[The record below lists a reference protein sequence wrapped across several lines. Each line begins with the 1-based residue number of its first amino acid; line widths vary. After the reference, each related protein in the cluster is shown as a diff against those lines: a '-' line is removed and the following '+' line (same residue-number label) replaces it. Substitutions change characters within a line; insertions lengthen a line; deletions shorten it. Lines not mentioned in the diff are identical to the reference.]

1 MYKSPAHNVRKLKLN
16 GERISRDYTAIIS
29 TTETIAN
36 KTSATKMAWE
46 YSLEYFGMD
55 KDGNL
60 HYTLTTQRRFFLDG
74 RNTIIKKLNK
84 AQSIALQVAG
94 INDELKLIVSK
105 SYKLLEVKN
114 TQEIRDR
121 WAGIKSDLLPIYP
134 DLKEMAAD
142 FDWQLQEKEIQSLF
156 INDTFFNFM
165 FANLYYR
172 DFEGDS
178 ALSDFKLLRN
188 ALGSIDVPI
197 REEKKITKQDI
208 TFSEVTVTISG
219 ELDTEAKK
227 FPLAK
232 MNLFLGNLP
241 SEPGSQHNL
250 DFNYRGSYE
259 LRPEVGLII
268 SGELTYS
275 MSIKDLY
282 TKETTI
288 TLKLENHG

>member
-1 MYKSPAHNVRKLKLN
+1 MYKSQTHSTRKFKLN

-29 TTETIAN
+29 TAETIAN

-46 YSLEYFGMD
+46 FGLEYFGMD
-55 KDGNL
+55 EEGNL
-60 HYTLTTQRRFFLDG
+60 HYTLTTQRRFFLDD

-84 AQSIALQVAG
+84 AQNIALQVAG

-105 SYKLLEVKN
+105 SYKLVQVNN
-114 TQEIRDR
+114 TQDIRDK
-121 WAGIKSDLLPIYP
+121 WAEIKSDLLPIYP

-165 FANLYYR
+165 FANIYYKE
-172 DFEGDS
+172 FEGDS
-178 ALSDFKLLRN
+178 AISDFKLLSN

-197 REEKKITKQDI
+197 KEEKKITKQDI
-208 TFSEVTVTISG
+208 TFSEVTVTIRG
-219 ELDTEAKK
+219 ELDTEADK
-227 FPLAK
+227 FPLTK

-250 DFNYRGSYE
+250 DFNYRGIYE

-275 MSIKDLY
+275 MNIKNLY

-288 TLKLENHG
+288 TFKLENHG